1 MDSKTKAA
9 VLVQEDVEAVLEGRT
24 ALLKDLSDGHLFIT
38 GGTGFLGGWLLELLA
53 FLNEN
58 HGFRTRVTIYSRTP
72 KLFIERLP
80 HLGRVPAFKF
90 VEGDVCHLV
99 EIPADT
105 THLIHAAALTDR
117 NHFASN
123 PTRVGEINANAT
135 LRVLRAAQLLPD
147 LQRFVLLSSGLT
159 YGDTASTDRVEESYV
174 GRLNPF
180 DFNAIYAESKR
191 FGEALAAAFL
201 SETKLPVVVAR
212 PFAFVGPYQSLELPW
227 AVTDFIRDALA
238 GGPIKIMGD
247 GSTVRSLMYAS
258 DFAFWILAVA
268 AKGHLRS
275 AYNVGSSE
283 AIDLLS
289 LATRITELFNPVP
302 EIITELGG
310 EGHSPTRLVPDTTKA
325 ERELGVTTTVFLQ
338 HALQRTISWHK
349 YTAEGRKAR
358 L

>member
-1 MDSKTKAA
+1 
-9 VLVQEDVEAVLEGRT
+9 
-24 ALLKDLSDGHLFIT
+24 
-38 GGTGFLGGWLLELLA
+38 
-53 FLNEN
+53 
-58 HGFRTRVTIYSRTP
+58 
-72 KLFIERLP
+72 
-80 HLGRVPAFKF
+80 
-90 VEGDVCHLV
+90 
-99 EIPADT
+99 
-105 THLIHAAALTDR
+105 
-117 NHFASN
+117 
-123 PTRVGEINANAT
+123 VGEINANAT